1 MATTP
6 IREIIALS
14 DVAGEAGQPGVRMK
28 TLWGHPETQRRA
40 VMTRLEPGAELP
52 RHRHVGD
59 ELVYV
64 IEGAIADQF
73 GTVTAGNMGYRPN
86 GCVHTV
92 TSRNG
97 ATVLAII
104 TGSVEPGRG
113 PPRAPPLRVLRPESL
128 PGARTPP
135 LRRPWPPGRGYQ
147 PPPLVPLRSR
157 RGEAAPCWP
166 SSAPPRRA

>member
-1 MATTP
+1 MATTRTP
-6 IREIIALS
+6 LSEIISVS
-14 DVAGEAGQPGVRMK
+14 DVAWEERQPGVRMK
-28 TLWGHPETQRRA
+28 SLWGHPETQRRA

-73 GTVTAGNMGYRPN
+73 GTVTAGNMGYRPH

-104 TGSVEPGRG
+104 TGSVEPAPETPG
-113 PPRAPPLRVLRPESL
+113 APPSQVFVPSDIPWTETRPSVRQSWS
-128 PGARTPP
+128 P
-135 LRRPWPPGRGYQ
+135 
-147 PPPLVPLRSR
+147 
-157 RGEAAPCWP
+157 
-166 SSAPPRRA
+166 